1 MARAIEQIE
10 RELAAL
16 LAAVSAIAAEL
27 GNAYTNYFKAL
38 GQATRAQ
45 LILASYQICTQGY
58 AKQFLSLSFSQRQ
71 QLQQAIR
78 TLGQNAAD
86 QLLSLLKT
94 KEKDIRI
101 EEPGD
106 RSQESEDKSQE
117 SEDKS
122 QESEERII
130 YNSSFIIHPYL
141 SSSLLDQRSSNP
153 IELAQWQQNL
163 EEAIAYTLTTLS
175 LETNRL
181 LQQAGILPQKLPA
194 SLLEVATTASETA
207 TEIAGG
213 PPNLLNLLIETEN
226 SPESEDSKV
235 TQLIAIQLRLP
246 EIEFA
251 DVNVRATRNQIR
263 QLEARLNS
271 LKREYQKKQRERM
284 VAEAEAAWRSSW
296 FDE

>member
-16 LAAVSAIAAEL
+16 LATVSAIAAEL

-78 TLGQNAAD
+78 KLGQNAAD
-86 QLLSLLKT
+86 QLLSLVKT
-94 KEKDIRI
+94 EEKDIRN
-101 EEPGD
+101 
-106 RSQESEDKSQE
+106 QESEDKSQE
-117 SEDKS
+117 SIEELGARS

-284 VAEAEAAWRSSW
+284 IAEAEAAWRSSW